1 MPLPFDPA
9 RRAPRAAS
17 SLLAAC
23 LLLGGCSQLPAP
35 PAPAPGPVPAP
46 VPASAPTPASAAATT
61 LPASPVAAPAAQPQ
75 ARADTSTHRLLA
87 AHERL
92 RELPAADLAR
102 ELARLGEASDP
113 EARIELAM
121 ALAQTRS
128 NGDLARALALL
139 EPLTRAAP
147 VPAAAAATAT
157 ANAAA
162 GTATGAVAPADLPPW
177 LPLARLLH
185 ARLQEQRRAEE
196 QLDRQAQQ
204 LREQQRR
211 LEQLNNQIDALRA
224 IERSLNTRPAAP
236 PASAPR

>member
-1 MPLPFDPA
+1 MPLPFEPA
-9 RRAPRAAS
+9 RPAPRAAS
-17 SLLAAC
+17 GLLAAC
-23 LLLGGCSQLPAP
+23 LLLAGCSQLPAP
-35 PAPAPGPVPAP
+35 PAPTPGPAPAP
-46 VPASAPTPASAAATT
+46 VPASAPAPAPVASAV
-61 LPASPVAAPAAQPQ
+61 PASPVAAPAAQPQ
-75 ARADTSTHRLLA
+75 AQADTSTRRLLA

-92 RELPAADLAR
+92 RELPAAELAR
-102 ELARLGEASDP
+102 ETARLGEATEP

-147 VPAAAAATAT
+147 APATAAASTAPGAA
-157 ANAAA
+157 
-162 GTATGAVAPADLPPW
+162 APADPPPW

-211 LEQLNNQIDALRA
+211 LEQLSNQIDALRA